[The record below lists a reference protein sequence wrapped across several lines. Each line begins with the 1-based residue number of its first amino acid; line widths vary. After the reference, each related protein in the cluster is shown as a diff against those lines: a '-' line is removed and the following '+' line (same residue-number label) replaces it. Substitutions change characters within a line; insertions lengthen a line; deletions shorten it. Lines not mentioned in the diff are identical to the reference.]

1 MKCLVIT
8 PVGPGHEELADACR
22 QSVRRAVAASTG
34 PFSSILHLVVDDSS
48 GRIGRS
54 AARNHAIGK
63 ALEMGAD
70 WLFFL
75 DADDLMAEPAFSAVQ
90 PYIGGYDAVWGQIC
104 EMLPGSDAPRLR
116 PGQVAAISS
125 FDDLLSHPPYL
136 TLQIGHFV
144 RSALAASIGFDQTL
158 DCGEDF
164 AFYCEEWSRGRCIKI
179 GDVLFINR
187 RGRHSQGPRS
197 ADGRRWLDT
206 VEALL
211 AGHRAQRLAPGR
223 PDPDE
228 PVMPGPA

>member
-34 PFSSILHLVVDDSS
+34 PFSSILHLAVDDTS

-54 AARNHAIGK
+54 AARNLGIGK
-63 ALEMGAD
+63 ALETGID

-75 DADDLMAEPAFSAVQ
+75 DADDLMAESAFSAVQ
-90 PYIGGYDAVWGQIC
+90 PHIGDYDAIWGQIC
-104 EMLPGSDAPRLR
+104 EIPPESDVPRLR
-116 PGQVAAISS
+116 PGQIAAISS
-125 FDDLLSHPPYL
+125 FDDLLRHPPYL

-144 RSALAASIGFDQTL
+144 RSALAASIGFDQNL

-164 AFYCEEWSRGRCIKI
+164 AFYCEEWSRGRCGKI

-197 ADGRRWLDT
+197 ADGRLWT
-206 VEALL
+206 AAVESLL
-211 AGHRAQRLAPGR
+211 AGHRARRQAGCPA
-223 PDPDE
+223 
-228 PVMPGPA
+228 MPGSV